1 MCLQQEQG
9 KKCTSYSDTYE
20 DKTAQ
25 HVGSYHSTKIG
36 MAQPELAD
44 VLLDTDFILF
54 IVVVT
59 KLDMVELSTLG
70 KFSTVARMATRRM
83 ARPRVVGE
91 MVSEDNRR
99 FMFTQAS
106 GN

>member
-1 MCLQQEQG
+1 
-9 KKCTSYSDTYE
+9 
-20 DKTAQ
+20 
-25 HVGSYHSTKIG
+25 

-91 MVSEDNRR
+91 MISEDNRR